1 MLLPIPPALAREV
14 RLGRV
19 RRRVEAVLETAAR
32 RPGCGLSARRTLGT
46 HRALGAIA
54 GHHDAGVV
62 HPLLHQR
69 EQQRGV
75 LRMQADAAM
84 RGRPAEMRDLVA
96 AMDGVAAIEEDRIC
110 LLYT

>member
-1 MLLPIPPALAREV
+1 MHIPPALAREV

-32 RPGCGLSARRTLGT
+32 RPGRGLSVRRTLGA
-46 HRALGAIA
+46 HRALRALA
-54 GHHDAGVV
+54 GDHDARVV

-75 LRMQADAAM
+75 LRMQADATM
-84 RGRPAEMRDLVA
+84 RGRAAEMRDLVA
-96 AMDGVAAIEEDRIC
+96 AMDGVAAVS
-110 LLYT
+110 YTHL